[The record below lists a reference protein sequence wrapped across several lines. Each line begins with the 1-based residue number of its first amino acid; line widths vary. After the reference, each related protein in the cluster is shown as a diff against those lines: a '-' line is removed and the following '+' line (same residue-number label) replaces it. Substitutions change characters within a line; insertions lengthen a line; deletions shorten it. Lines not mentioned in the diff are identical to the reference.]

1 VTSVVFS
8 VLAEIEWKFEGDDDV
23 NWIFLVQHAAFVHK
37 EACEFLL
44 HVGTDKDRYWA
55 NVERKMRECECTDD
69 FIAAYLEA
77 KDAGALRVMFWS

>member
-1 VTSVVFS
+1 MTSVVFS
-8 VLAEIEWKFEGDDDV
+8 VLAEIEWKFEGDDV
-23 NWIFLVQHAAFVHK
+23 NWIFLVRRAAFSHG

-77 KDAGALRVMFWS
+77 KDAGAMRVLFWS